1 MLARMTILGIEAE
14 LQRKTTPQSITD
26 TWSFGEDSE
35 VTFDKEVLL
44 STIINRASSFCV
56 LYPNP
61 DYFKLMSD
69 KWWSKWKDAFYRWLL
84 AIQSE
89 YNPLENYDR
98 IEDWTDKIV
107 DDNEIKQTGTV
118 GTTGNNTST
127 NEKSAYDASTYQ
139 PVNKVTDGIS
149 TTDTRNLKDEIDNI
163 RDITHKGKVHGNIG
177 VTTSQQMLEAELKVR
192 LNNVYD
198 MMTDCFIKDLLI
210 AVY

>member
-1 MLARMTILGIEAE
+1 MTIMGIEAE

-35 VTFDKEVLL
+35 VEFNKEVLL

-69 KWWSKWKDAFYRWLL
+69 NWWLKWKDAFYRWLL
-84 AIQSE
+84 ALQTD

-98 IEDWTDKIV
+98 QEKWHDDIT
-107 DDNEIKQTGTV
+107 DDNTVKQSGTV
-118 GTTGNNTST
+118 KTGADNTST
-127 NEKSAYDASTYQ
+127 TEKSAFDASTYQ
-139 PVNKVTDGIS
+139 PLNKVIDDIDS
-149 TTDTRNLKDEIDNI
+149 TDTRDLTDKIDND
-163 RDITHKGKVHGNIG
+163 RDIDHEGRVHGNIG
-177 VTTSQQMLEAELKVR
+177 VTTSQQMLEAELNVR
-192 LNNVYD
+192 LHNVYD

>member
-1 MLARMTILGIEAE
+1 MLARMTILGIETE

-35 VTFDKEVLL
+35 VVFDKEVLL

-84 AIQSE
+84 AIQSK

-118 GTTGNNTST
+118 GTTGTNTST

-139 PVNKVTDGIS
+139 PLNKVTDGIN

>member
-1 MLARMTILGIEAE
+1 MTILGIEAE

-35 VTFDKEVLL
+35 VEFDKEVLL

-139 PVNKVTDGIS
+139 PLNKVTDGIN

-163 RDITHKGKVHGNIG
+163 RDITHKGKIHGNIG

-192 LNNVYD
+192 LQNVYD

>member
-1 MLARMTILGIEAE
+1 MTILGIEAE

-35 VTFDKEVLL
+35 VEFDKEVLL

-69 KWWSKWKDAFYRWLL
+69 KWWLKWKDAFYRWLL

-107 DDNEIKQTGTV
+107 DDNEIKQTGTI
-118 GTTGNNTST
+118 GTTGTNTST

-139 PVNKVTDGIS
+139 PLNKVTDGIN

-177 VTTSQQMLEAELKVR
+177 VTTSQQMLEAELNVR
-192 LNNVYD
+192 LHNVYD